1 MTERHEHSNSIEAS
15 PAGGEVTK
23 DRKDREARYKL
34 DRLAEF
40 LDRRQ
45 LDGVLLLHRANFAWI
60 TNGREN
66 HAADANPMCR
76 AAILATADSRLCLAD
91 SIEAPRMKQ
100 EVLAGVGI
108 GIVSFPW
115 YDPKASAIKL
125 LEVIAGR
132 RIAADTDPFG
142 LGLRPLPE
150 DFATLR
156 WALLPEEVVRYREGA
171 SRASAAMEQACNEL
185 QFGATENEAAGV
197 VNYHLCARGCW
208 PLVTLVAADDRIT
221 RFGYPIPTDKRIDSQ
236 VMLAVRGEY
245 RGLVCSLTRMVS
257 FGPVSPDLA
266 ARQQALAHIDAR
278 VNLATRPGRSVGQV
292 FRALQE
298 AYGDNGYPD
307 QWKSLHQG
315 GSAGYA
321 TRETLGTPLS
331 PVIVRENQAFAWSPA
346 VPGAVMEDTV
356 LCTGEGIE
364 VLTAPS
370 KAWPKVV
377 GRVENAELVRADV
390 LAR

>member
-1 MTERHEHSNSIEAS
+1 MTERQEHSNAVDAP
-15 PAGGEVTK
+15 PAGGEITK
-23 DRKDREARYKL
+23 ERKDREARYKL

-66 HAADANPMCR
+66 HAADANPMLR
-76 AAILATADSRLCLAD
+76 AAILATADSRICLAD
-91 SIEAPRMKQ
+91 STEAPRMKQ

-108 GIVSFPW
+108 GVVSFPW

-132 RIAADTDPFG
+132 RIAGDTDPFG

-156 WALLPEEVVRYREGA
+156 WALLPEEIARYREGA

-197 VNYHLCARGCW
+197 VNYHLRARGCW

-221 RFGYPIPTDKRIDSQ
+221 KFGYAIPTDKRIDSQ
-236 VMLAVRGEY
+236 VMLAVRAEY
-245 RGLVCSLTRMVS
+245 CGLVCSLTRMVS

-298 AYGDNGYPD
+298 AYADNGYPD
-307 QWKSLHQG
+307 QWKLLHQG

-321 TRETLGTPLS
+321 TRETPGTPLS

-346 VPGAVMEDTV
+346 VPGSVMEDTM
-356 LCTGEGIE
+356 LCTGDGVE

-377 GRVENAELVRADV
+377 GRSENAELARADV